1 MNKLKRKKWI
11 FYCIIFLCTIF
22 IFKTPSN
29 AASFVSTHGRL
40 SVKGTKIVDS
50 KGKTV
55 QLKGVSTHGLSW
67 YPEYVS
73 KEAFKSLRDQ
83 WGANT
88 VRLAMY
94 TAEYNGYCVSSNANK
109 KQLKNTID
117 KGVKAATDLGMY
129 VIIDWHILSD
139 GNPNQYKSQSISF
152 FKEMAKKYKSNK
164 NVIYEIC
171 NEPNGSTSWSQIK
184 SYAKSVI
191 KEIRAIDPNAII
203 IVGTPN
209 WSQNVDQAAK
219 SKITGYKNIMYSFHF
234 YANTHKSSMRS
245 KLEDTLKKGLPV
257 FVSEFGISEAS
268 GNGSVSTSQGDTWI
282 KLLNKYKVSYI
293 CWNFSN
299 KNESSALIKST
310 SKKLSNWKETDLTS
324 SGKWIVKK
332 MAGSLNKLPKTT
344 KPVATTAKPATTTA
358 KPAATTAKATTAT
371 TKPTT
376 TTAKQ
381 TATTTLPTVINTL
394 NKVTVKAT
402 LVNSWKSGS
411 RYYYHY
417 TVSLTNNN
425 TSQIKKWKLTGTWK
439 YNITIDQCWNAQF
452 SKSKNTLT
460 ISPVSGSWNEKIGAK
475 KTMTDIGFIVYSTTA
490 NTLKKMEVSSVK

>member
-1 MNKLKRKKWI
+1 MRDKRWLLG
-11 FYCIIFLCTIF
+11 CMIILCAFFF
-22 IFKTPSN
+22 IKTQSN

-40 SVKGTKIVDS
+40 SVKGTKMVDS

-94 TAEYNGYCVSSNANK
+94 TAEYNGYCVGSSANK
-109 KQLKNTID
+109 KKLKNTID

-171 NEPNGSTSWSQIK
+171 NEPNGGTSWSQIK
-184 SYAKSVI
+184 SYAKAVI

-203 IVGTPN
+203 IVGTPT
-209 WSQNVDQAAK
+209 WSQDVNQAAK

-234 YANTHKSSMRS
+234 YANTHKDSMRN
-245 KLEDTLKKGLPV
+245 KLESAVKVGLPV

-268 GNGSVSTSQGDTWI
+268 GNGSVSTSQGDKWI
-282 KLLNKYKVSYI
+282 SLLNKYEISYV
-293 CWNFSN
+293 CWNLSN
-299 KNESSALIKST
+299 KNETSALIKS
-310 SKKLSNWKETDLTS
+310 SSGKLSNWRSTDLTS

-332 MAGSLNKLPKTT
+332 MIGNLNKLPE
-344 KPVATTAKPATTTA
+344 ASTTAKATTTVIATTTTAKSATTTA
-358 KPAATTAKATTAT
+358 KPMITTGTLSKVTAK
-371 TKPTT
+371 
-376 TTAKQ
+376 
-381 TATTTLPTVINTL
+381 VE
-394 NKVTVKAT
+394 

-411 RYYYHY
+411 KYYYHY
-417 TVSLTNNN
+417 NLAITNKNIF
-425 TSQIKKWKLTGTWK
+425 QIKTWKLKGTWK
-439 YNITIDQCWNAQF
+439 HNIVIDQSWNAKF
-452 SKSKNTLT
+452 SKSKNTIT
-460 ISPVSGSWNEKIGAK
+460 IIPVSGSWNEKIGVK
-475 KTMTDIGFIVYSTTA
+475 KTMMDIGFIISSTSP
-490 NTLKKMEVSSVK
+490 NILKKMEVISIK